1 MHNPPHE
8 VRGARDSSDADASL
22 AGDAPVS
29 SNFRVPVKSSV
40 PVQAI
45 PECEAEALAW
55 GYGLP
60 PADHLTEVRAMWL
73 RLRRLG
79 VALPAERRVILIT
92 GGYHGS

>member
-29 SNFRVPVKSSV
+29 SKFRVPL
-40 PVQAI
+40 QAI
-45 PECEAEALAW
+45 PESEAEALAW

-60 PADHLTEVRAMWL
+60 PADHLTACRAIWW

-79 VALPAERRVILIT
+79 VPLPVERRVIVIQ
-92 GGYHGS
+92 GGVI